1 MPLKG
6 SLMKLPAP
14 VFHLKRT
21 AKILSRT
28 ENIPLHLARDQ
39 LAMAEGFQSWSHL
52 VSCYKELSPAKKVMS
67 QMKPSDLVLLAARPR
82 QGKTLLGLEI
92 AALAAQAEIKS
103 YFFTLDATEID
114 VMTGLKSLSVDI
126 EPMKGYFNLD
136 TSDEICAKY
145 IMGQLKNIE
154 KGTVVIIDYLQI
166 LDQMDHKPKLADQI
180 SSIKGFAEKSGCIF
194 IFLTQIDR
202 QFVLRADAHPSL
214 SDIRLPNP
222 LDLSLFSKACF
233 LHEGKIRIGRVH

>member
-6 SLMKLPAP
+6 SLMKLSAP

-21 AKILSRT
+21 AKLLSRT
-28 ENIPLHLARDQ
+28 ENIPLHLARNR

-92 AALAAQAEIKS
+92 AALAAQAEVQS

-126 EPMKGYFNLD
+126 EPMKDYFNLD
-136 TSDEICAKY
+136 TSDEICAEY
-145 IMGQLKNIE
+145 IMGKLAGAD
-154 KGTVVIIDYLQI
+154 KGAIVIIDYLQI
-166 LDQMDHKPKLADQI
+166 LDQMDRKPKLADQI
-180 SSIKGFAEKSGCIF
+180 SSLKGFAEKTGCIF
-194 IFLTQIDR
+194 FFLSQIDR
-202 QFVLRADAHPSL
+202 QFILRADAYPSL
-214 SDIRLPNP
+214 SDVRLPNP
-222 LDLSLFSKACF
+222 LDLGLFSKACF
-233 LHEGKIRIGRVH
+233 LHEGKIKIGRVH